1 MTQLIMLLI
10 LDGKKENNMTYNE
23 LRKIIQDYKLQ
34 ELEKFYDEF
43 RGYDT
48 SKFQDIYIKVYDN
61 SSEEFYIYDRTL
73 PEDNMTLE
81 EIVDYVW
88 SFQEDK
94 GGSWQFET
102 TIGED
107 DYIWFEVSE
116 TLFDYD
122 WY

>member
-1 MTQLIMLLI
+1 
-10 LDGKKENNMTYNE
+10 MTYNE
-23 LRKIIQDYKLQ
+23 LRKIIDDYKLQ
-34 ELEKFYDEF
+34 ELEKFYESF
-43 RGYDT
+43 RNYDT

-61 SSEEFYIYDRTL
+61 NSEEFYIYDRTL
-73 PEDNMTLE
+73 PKDNMTLE

-107 DYIWFEVSE
+107 NYVWFEISE